1 VKTGFVSG
9 QVVVFLL
16 DDRRY
21 GLRLSTVERVV
32 HMVEIT
38 PLPKAP
44 PIVMGIVNLWGR
56 VIPVFNI
63 RKRFGLEERDPD
75 PNDHLVIA
83 NTSRRTVGLIVDEAS
98 GIVEQ
103 TAGEVV
109 NPEGILPGIEYI
121 EGVVKREDG
130 MILIHDLDLF
140 LSIDE
145 ENALD
150 GAMEKPLEV
159 EP

>member
-1 VKTGFVSG
+1 VKTGFVPA

-21 GLRLSTVERVV
+21 GLRLSAVERVV

-44 PIVMGIVNLWGR
+44 PIVMGIVNLQGR
-56 VIPVFNI
+56 IIPVFNI
-63 RKRFGLEERDPD
+63 RKRFGLEEHDPD

-83 NTSRRTVGLIVDEAS
+83 NTRLRTVGLVVDEAS
-98 GIVEQ
+98 GTVDQTVGEIVD
-103 TAGEVV
+103 
-109 NPEGILPGIEYI
+109 PETILPGIGYI
-121 EGVVKREDG
+121 EGVIKREDG

-140 LSIDE
+140 LSIE
-145 ENALD
+145 EGDALD
-150 GAMEKPLEV
+150 AAMQKPPEV

>member
-1 VKTGFVSG
+1 VKTGFVPG

-21 GLRLSTVERVV
+21 GLRLSVVEKIVQ
-32 HMVEIT
+32 MAEIT

-44 PIVMGIVNLWGR
+44 PIVMGIVNLQGR
-56 VIPVFNI
+56 IIPIFNI
-63 RKRFGLEERDPD
+63 RMRFGLEEREPD

-83 NTSRRTVGLIVDEAS
+83 NTRLRTVGFIVDEAS
-98 GIVEQ
+98 GTVEQ
-103 TAGEVV
+103 TAGETVD
-109 NPEGILPGIEYI
+109 PETILPGIPYI
-121 EGVVKREDG
+121 EGVVKRGDG

-145 ENALD
+145 ETALD
-150 GAMEKPLEV
+150 VAMQKPPEV